1 MSFDGKPFTACSQLA
16 PLSPQRNAPSRE
28 ATRICSS
35 GVMVTPRMLVI
46 NDANGACFQE
56 VPLSVETRTVVLV
69 AATKTGPFARTEMKS
84 FVPMTG
90 PPCQVLPCLELVKM
104 PEAVAASQRSPS
116 ISTSLTLDSSTDF
129 SGIRVVATVLFL
141 PFFTVLVTTFS
152 LTMELIGRQ
161 VVPATSSM
169 NMPRFVP
176 ATKDPLVLCL
186 RLNTSRPWRPELFCN
201 QLRPP
206 SRDCMSPL
214 YSRSLTTPTYIIC
227 GSL

>member
-1 MSFDGKPFTACSQLA
+1 
-16 PLSPQRNAPSRE
+16 
-28 ATRICSS
+28 
-35 GVMVTPRMLVI
+35 
-46 NDANGACFQE
+46 
-56 VPLSVETRTVVLV
+56 
-69 AATKTGPFARTEMKS
+69 
-84 FVPMTG
+84 
-90 PPCQVLPCLELVKM
+90 M

-176 ATKDPLVLCL
+176 ATKDSLVLCL
-186 RLNTSRPWRPELFCN
+186 RLNTSRP
-201 QLRPP
+201 
-206 SRDCMSPL
+206 
-214 YSRSLTTPTYIIC
+214 
-227 GSL
+227 